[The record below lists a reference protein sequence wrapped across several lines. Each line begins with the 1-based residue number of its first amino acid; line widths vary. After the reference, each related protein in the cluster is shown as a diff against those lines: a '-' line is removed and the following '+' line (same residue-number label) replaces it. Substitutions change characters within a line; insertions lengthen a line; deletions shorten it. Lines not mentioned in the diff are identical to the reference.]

1 MTVYSGNY
9 ALFIKY
15 FTDKIDLLQLELNS
29 VKDILTEVRQDY
41 KTIKHQNEAL
51 KNENDILNQKISSLE
66 TNYLKLTI
74 QSTPNCQ
81 PECEVNRKIDDTQDS
96 KTIECT
102 HDEVEERKNEDDH
115 DPEED
120 VGPLEKSNLHK
131 RLLIPNSKCVIDNRI

>member
-1 MTVYSGNY
+1 M
-9 ALFIKY
+9 
-15 FTDKIDLLQLELNS
+15 
-29 VKDILTEVRQDY
+29 
-41 KTIKHQNEAL
+41 

-66 TNYLKLTI
+66 TNYLKSTI
-74 QSTPNCQ
+74 QSTSNCQ

-96 KTIECT
+96 KTIEST